1 MPQKIQFIPL
11 LYIFMISLRRKT
23 RKERFAHY
31 DRKEKVFL
39 MEEKR
44 ATFLKQYGYPRR
56 KSAEKKGV
64 SRPRLDPF
72 FFFLT
77 MYLIGRQEEIKS
89 CLLVVN
95 LFIRGFV

>member
-1 MPQKIQFIPL
+1 MFV
-11 LYIFMISLRRKT
+11 
-23 RKERFAHY
+23 HY

-44 ATFLKQYGYPRR
+44 TTFLKQYGYPRR
-56 KSAEKKGV
+56 KRAKKEGG

-77 MYLIGRQEEIKS
+77 MYLIGRQEELKRR
-89 CLLVVN
+89 LLAVN

>member
-1 MPQKIQFIPL
+1 
-11 LYIFMISLRRKT
+11 MISLRRKT

-44 ATFLKQYGYPRR
+44 ATFLKKCGYPRR
-56 KSAEKKGV
+56 KSAEKRGAQALG
-64 SRPRLDPF
+64 LDP

-77 MYLIGRQEEIKS
+77 MYLIGRQEE
-89 CLLVVN
+89 L
-95 LFIRGFV
+95 

>member
-1 MPQKIQFIPL
+1 
-11 LYIFMISLRRKT
+11 
-23 RKERFAHY
+23 
-31 DRKEKVFL
+31 

-56 KSAEKKGV
+56 KRAKKEGV

-77 MYLIGRQEEIKS
+77 MYLIGWQKKLCGRSLAENQ
-89 CLLVVN
+89 
-95 LFIRGFV
+95 FIRGFV

>member
-56 KSAEKKGV
+56 KRAKKGFLIEGLT
-64 SRPRLDPF
+64 RF
-72 FFFLT
+72 FFFLI
-77 MYLIGRQEEIKS
+77 MYLIGRQEEMKC
-89 CLLVVN
+89 CLLYVD